1 MRIIPNTSSVPTM
14 NPTLVLAD
22 HRAGRWRTFDPG
34 TSPGPWSSATL
45 AEHAGVLALPA
56 GAPGGARSVFADDAL
71 GTLVVLDGA
80 GQARRVPI
88 AIPAEHLA
96 CDPTGRYVVV
106 TTGLGAS
113 WEPWSDLV
121 TVVDLADESGTTA
134 VRVRVRTGE
143 PGVAIVPDTGT
154 GGPMVVLRHRE
165 PGEAEVIPLDDL
177 LHAGPHCPVVRGE
190 RLKLAGDLGHGDA
203 VDHRSGVVHLST
215 EAGIER
221 LRVTEGLPERLE
233 TWPWPVPG
241 RAYFLRLDPTAG
253 IVGAVRGADSD
264 AGQWHTW
271 TNHVVRWSLD
281 GSAEVTRTGEGLLF
295 RPDAFDGTV
304 AWTVVHPDG
313 DRLGML
319 AGGRLSEVELPPMS
333 AAPRP
338 GVAPWD
344 PVGDRSAQRRALALV
359 SGDLAAVTR
368 GGDGELHLVRGT
380 GIEST
385 LDLGSPFDEG
395 GHLAVIRAPEA
406 RVDGVGR

>member
-1 MRIIPNTSSVPTM
+1 MS
-14 NPTLVLAD
+14 PTLVLAD
-22 HRAGRWRTFDPG
+22 HRAGRWRTFETGGEPD
-34 TSPGPWSSATL
+34 PWSSATL
-45 AEHAGVLALPA
+45 AEHAGVLTLPA
-56 GAPGGARSVFADDAL
+56 GAPGGARAVFADDAL

-80 GQARRVPI
+80 GQARRVPV

-121 TVVDLADESGTTA
+121 TVVDLADPSGTTA

-143 PGVAIVPDTGT
+143 PGVVIVPDVGT
-154 GGPMVVLRHRE
+154 GEPMVVLRHRE
-165 PGEAEVIPLDDL
+165 PGEAEVIALHDL
-177 LHAGPHCPVVRGE
+177 LRAGPHCPVVRGE

-203 VDHRSGVVHLST
+203 ADHRSGVVHLST

-221 LRVTEGLPERLE
+221 LRVTGGRPERLR

-241 RAYFLRLDPTAG
+241 RAYFLRFDPALG
-253 IVGAVRGADSD
+253 IVCSVRGADSD
-264 AGQWHTW
+264 AERWHTW

-281 GSAEVTRTGEGLLF
+281 GAAEVTRTGDGLVL
-295 RPDAFDGTV
+295 RPDAAGGTV

-313 DRLGML
+313 DRLAML
-319 AGGRLSEVELPPMS
+319 TGDRLREVELAPMS
-333 AAPRP
+333 ASPRP

-344 PVGDRSAQRRALALV
+344 PVGDRSAQRRSLALI

-368 GGDGELHLVRGT
+368 GGDGELHLVGRS
-380 GIEST
+380 GIDST

-395 GHLAVIRAPEA
+395 GHLGVIRPPETW
-406 RVDGVGR
+406 VDGVGR

>member
-1 MRIIPNTSSVPTM
+1 MS
-14 NPTLVLAD
+14 PTLVLAD
-22 HRAGRWRTFDPG
+22 HRSGRWRTSRPG
-34 TSPGPWSSATL
+34 GAPGPWSRATL
-45 AEHAGVLALPA
+45 AEHAGVLTLPA
-56 GAPGGARSVFADDAL
+56 GAPGGARAVFADDAL

-80 GQARRVPI
+80 GQARRVPV

-113 WEPWSDLV
+113 WDPWSDLV
-121 TVVDLADESGTTA
+121 TVVDLADPSGTTA

-143 PGVAIVPDTGT
+143 PGVVIVPDVGT
-154 GGPMVVLRHRE
+154 GEPMVVLRHRE
-165 PGEAEVIPLDDL
+165 PGEAEVIPLHDL
-177 LHAGPHCPVVRGE
+177 LRAGPHCPVVRGE

-203 VDHRSGVVHLST
+203 ADHRSGVVHLST

-221 LRVTEGLPERLE
+221 LRVTDGRPERLE

-241 RAYFLRLDPTAG
+241 RAYFLRFDPALG
-253 IVGAVRGADSD
+253 IVCSVRGADSD
-264 AGQWHTW
+264 AERWHTW

-281 GSAEVTRTGEGLLF
+281 GAAEVTRTGDGLVF
-295 RPDAFDGTV
+295 RPDATGGTI
-304 AWTVVHPDG
+304 AWTIVHPDG
-313 DRLGML
+313 DRLAML
-319 AGGRLSEVELPPMS
+319 TGGRLSEVELAPMS

-368 GGDGELHLVRGT
+368 GGDGELHLVHRS
-380 GIEST
+380 GIDST
-385 LDLGSPFDEG
+385 IDLGSPFDEG
-395 GHLAVIRAPEA
+395 GHLGVIRPVETW
-406 RVDGVGR
+406 VDGVGR

>member
-1 MRIIPNTSSVPTM
+1 MS
-14 NPTLVLAD
+14 PTLVLAD
-22 HRAGRWRTFDPG
+22 HRSGRWRTSRPG
-34 TSPGPWSSATL
+34 GAPGPWSRATL
-45 AEHAGVLALPA
+45 AEHAGVLTLPA
-56 GAPGGARSVFADDAL
+56 GAPGGARAVFADDAL

-80 GQARRVPI
+80 GQARRVPV

-113 WEPWSDLV
+113 WDPWSDLV
-121 TVVDLADESGTTA
+121 TVVDLADPSGTTA

-143 PGVAIVPDTGT
+143 PGLVIVPDVGT
-154 GGPMVVLRHRE
+154 GEPMVVLRHRE
-165 PGEAEVIPLDDL
+165 PGEAEVIALHDL
-177 LHAGPHCPVVRGE
+177 LRAGPHCPVVRGE

-203 VDHRSGVVHLST
+203 ADHRSGVVHLST

-221 LRVTEGLPERLE
+221 LRVTDGRPERLE

-241 RAYFLRLDPTAG
+241 RAYFLRFDPALG
-253 IVGAVRGADSD
+253 IVCSVRGADSD
-264 AGQWHTW
+264 AEQWHTW

-281 GSAEVTRTGEGLLF
+281 GAAEVTRTGDGLVF
-295 RPDAFDGTV
+295 RPDAAGGTV
-304 AWTVVHPDG
+304 AWTIVHPDG
-313 DRLGML
+313 DRLAML
-319 AGGRLSEVELPPMS
+319 TGGRLSEVELAPMS

-368 GGDGELHLVRGT
+368 GGDGELHLVHRS
-380 GIEST
+380 GIDST
-385 LDLGSPFDEG
+385 IDLGSPFDEG
-395 GHLAVIRAPEA
+395 GHLGVIRPVETW
-406 RVDGVGR
+406 VDGVGR